1 MDKELNQAIIVRSKL
16 RNEFLKLKTQEKGLH
31 MLSFPQNYYSKKSN
45 STLKTYT
52 LVVLLIISYSR
63 KQYLHFSLKKW
74 VDEQENNTY

>member
-31 MLSFPQNYYSKKSN
+31 MLSIPQNYHSKKSN